1 MSGRLQV
8 ATKGVQ
14 NKWIDGNPVHSH
26 FLFSLNSH
34 SKFAFDILENP
45 ITEPAYGKESI
56 CMIPLDAGDL
66 ITQMTLR
73 YQIFFKDTRFRN
85 YMSRVWAKD
94 NPAIHLIEHIDLFL
108 GGVHIQRI
116 TSDWMNAYNTIQ
128 YEKTLRES
136 TQESAAFVRP
146 EFERGRNF
154 NSETQLPSNY
164 LNLPLYFNDNLKS
177 AILACKL
184 TKQNCYIKIKFRR
197 LSDVLQISDTGFMF
211 PNIFYEI
218 HRKYDTNEYPT
229 TEFEKREIIDT
240 YLAKDMIISNASIL
254 TQYAYLDT
262 NELNYILSRPMKQII
277 TQLQLKRFDILQ
289 GETKR
294 VSLNFKHPIKIL
306 YFFVGP
312 KNKYEVD
319 AQYMYNIRFS
329 NAKLLFNNQ
338 VVFDDGPEKLI
349 YYNSKMN
356 TMSGIHLF
364 QEKKEIGSYS
374 FALSPLSYRLSGHV
388 NFSRIIDQKFEM
400 TLPDTENIVEYA
412 SLNSVI
418 LREINECQVYAVNYN
433 VLHYSGGLVGL
444 RF

>member
-154 NSETQLPSNY
+154 DSETQLPSNY

-197 LSDVLQISDTGFMF
+197 LSDVLQLERYTF

>member
-154 NSETQLPSNY
+154 DSETQLPSNY

-197 LSDVLQISDTGFMF
+197 LSDVLQLERYTF

-218 HRKYDTNEYPT
+218 HRKYDTNENAT

-277 TQLQLKRFDILQ
+277 TQLQLKRFDILK

>member
-1 MSGRLQV
+1 MSGSLQV
-8 ATKGVQ
+8 ATKGLQ
-14 NKWIDGNPVHSH
+14 NKWIDGNPVQSH

-34 SKFAFDILENP
+34 SKFAFDMIENP
-45 ITEPAYGKESI
+45 VTDPEYDKESI

-73 YQIFFKDTRFRN
+73 YQIFFRDTSFRN
-85 YMSRVWAKD
+85 MARRIFGKD
-94 NPAIHLIEHIDLFL
+94 NPAIHLIEYIDLFL
-108 GGVHIQRI
+108 GGAHIQRI

-128 YEKTLRES
+128 YEKTLKES
-136 TQESAAFVRP
+136 TQESASFIRP
-146 EFERGRNF
+146 EFESGRNF

-164 LNLPLYFNDNLKS
+164 LNLPFYFNDNLKS

-197 LSDVLQISDTGFMF
+197 LSDVLRIKDSSGPDIS
-211 PNIFYEI
+211 IFYYI
-218 HRKYDTNEYPT
+218 AQKYGTSQYPS
-229 TEFEKREIIDT
+229 TESEKREIIDT

-277 TQLQLKRFDILQ
+277 TQLQLKRFDILK

-329 NAKLLFNNQ
+329 NAKLLFNDQ
-338 VVFDDGPEKLI
+338 IVFDDGPEKLI

-374 FALSPLSYRLSGHV
+374 FALYPLSYSLSGHV

-400 TLPDTENIVEYA
+400 TLPDTENTTEYA
-412 SLNSVI
+412 SFSVL

-433 VLHYSGGLVGL
+433 ILQYSGGLVGL